1 MAKPIHQE
9 VTFNGT
15 PEQFYDAYM
24 NEKKRA
30 KYTEGATTISMEEG
44 GTFSCHGGTITG
56 RNIELVPGKRIVQAW
71 RVAGWPDG
79 MYTTVQFELSESD
92 GKTQLVMDHCGVPDE
107 FEDGVASGWHARY
120 WEPLQKFLA

>member
-1 MAKPIHQE
+1 MAKPIHHE

-24 NEKKRA
+24 NEEKRA
-30 KYTEGATTISMEEG
+30 KYTEGATSISPEEG

-56 RNIELVPGKRIVQAW
+56 RNIELAAGKRIVQAW

-92 GKTQLVMDHCGVPDE
+92 GKTQLVMDHYGVPDA
-107 FEDGVASGWHARY
+107 FEEGVSSGWHARY
-120 WEPLQKFLA
+120 WEPLKKFLA